1 MPERDVV
8 VVGAGLAGLCC
19 ARRLAEAGVDVLVL
33 EASDGVGGRV
43 RTDTVDG
50 FLLDR
55 GFQVLLAAYP
65 EARRVLNYSALE
77 LRPFYPGAL
86 VHTGGRFHKVADPWR
101 HPFDAV
107 GALFS
112 PVGTIADRAR
122 IASLR
127 HHVTAGTWDELAERP
142 ERTTLEALRR
152 AGLSNAIIDRFF
164 RPFVGGVLVGRELG
178 SSSRMFE
185 FVFRAFALG
194 DICLPARGMG
204 AIPDQ
209 LHAALPAEAVRLGAR
224 VERVEDGTV
233 ALSGGERVA
242 ARVVIVATEGPEA
255 ARLAGLARVPLGRGL
270 SCLYFAA
277 EQAPVREPIL
287 VLDGD
292 GQGPANNVVVHSAVA
307 PTYAPPGAALVSAT
321 VLGRAGTHDAGLEV
335 GVRAQLGR
343 WFGGGVRRWRHLRTY
358 HIPFAQ
364 PDQAPP
370 ALTPWRRD
378 VRVRPG
384 LYICGDHVD
393 NASIN
398 GAMESGRRA
407 AEAVLADRSR
417 G

>member
-1 MPERDVV
+1 MPEREVV

-19 ARRLAEAGVDVLVL
+19 ARRLAEAGADVLVL

-43 RTDTVDG
+43 RTDAVDG

-55 GFQVLLAAYP
+55 GFQVLLTAYP
-65 EARRVLNYSALE
+65 EARRVLDFAALE

-101 HPFDAV
+101 HPLDAV

-112 PVGTIADRAR
+112 PVGTIADKAR
-122 IASLR
+122 IAALR
-127 HHVTAGTWDELAERP
+127 HHVTAGTWEELAERP

-164 RPFVGGVLVGRELG
+164 RPFIGGVLVGRELG
-178 SSSRMFE
+178 ASSRMFE
-185 FVFRAFALG
+185 FVFRAFSLG
-194 DICLPARGMG
+194 DTCLPARGMK

-209 LHAALPAEAVRLGAR
+209 LHAVLPSEAVRIGAR
-224 VERVEDGTV
+224 VERVEDRGV
-233 ALSGGERVA
+233 VLSGGERVA
-242 ARVVIVATEGPEA
+242 ARAVVVATEGPEA
-255 ARLAGLARVPLGRGL
+255 ARLAGLTRVPAGRGL
-270 SCLYFAA
+270 SCLYYAA

-287 VLDGD
+287 LLDGD
-292 GQGPANNVVVHSAVA
+292 GTGPANNVVVHSAVA
-307 PTYAPPGAALVSAT
+307 PTYAPAGAALVSAT
-321 VLGRAGTHDAGLEV
+321 VLGCAGADDATLGA

-343 WFGGGVRRWRHLRTY
+343 WFGGGARRWRHLRTY
-358 HIPFAQ
+358 HVPFAQ
-364 PDQAPP
+364 PDQTPP
-370 ALTPWRRD
+370 ALTPWRRE

-407 AEAVLADRSR
+407 AEAVLADRAR

>member
-1 MPERDVV
+1 
-8 VVGAGLAGLCC
+8 
-19 ARRLAEAGVDVLVL
+19 
-33 EASDGVGGRV
+33 VGGRV

-55 GFQVLLAAYP
+55 GFQVLLTAYP
-65 EARRVLNYSALE
+65 EARRVLDFAALD

-86 VHTGGRFHKVADPWR
+86 VHTGGRFHRVADPWR

-112 PVGTIADRAR
+112 PVGTIADKAR

-142 ERTTLEALRR
+142 ERTTLEVLRR
-152 AGLSNAIIDRFF
+152 AGLSNAIIGRFF
-164 RPFVGGVLVGRELG
+164 RPFIGGVLVSRDLG
-178 SSSRMFE
+178 ASSRMFE

-194 DICLPARGMG
+194 DACLPARGMR

-209 LHAALPAEAVRLGAR
+209 LHAALPSEAVRVGAR
-224 VERVEDGTV
+224 VERVEDEAV
-233 ALSGGERVA
+233 VLSGGERVA
-242 ARVVIVATEGPEA
+242 ARAVVVATEGPEA
-255 ARLAGLARVPLGRGL
+255 ARLAGLTRVPAGRGL

-277 EQAPVREPIL
+277 DKAPLREPIL
-287 VLDGD
+287 ALDGD
-292 GQGPANNVVVHSAVA
+292 GEGPVNNVVVHSAVA

-321 VLGRAGTHDAGLEV
+321 VLGRAETHDATLEAS
-335 GVRAQLGR
+335 VRAQLGR

-407 AEAVLADRSR
+407 AEAVLADRAR

>member
-65 EARRVLNYSALE
+65 EARRVLDYSALE

-122 IASLR
+122 IVSLR
-127 HHVTAGTWDELAERP
+127 HHVTAGTWDCLAERP

-164 RPFVGGVLVGRELG
+164 RPFIGGVLVGRELG

-233 ALSGGERVA
+233 VLSGGEDVDPSTYGATRHP
-242 ARVVIVATEGPEA
+242 ATEQSHAGRDASELALIAAAHDAKRPLFA
-255 ARLAGLARVPLGRGL
+255 ICRGVQLLNVALGGTLVQDLLLLARLAG
-270 SCLYFAA
+270 
-277 EQAPVREPIL
+277 
-287 VLDGD
+287 
-292 GQGPANNVVVHSAVA
+292 
-307 PTYAPPGAALVSAT
+307 
-321 VLGRAGTHDAGLEV
+321 
-335 GVRAQLGR
+335 
-343 WFGGGVRRWRHLRTY
+343 
-358 HIPFAQ
+358 
-364 PDQAPP
+364 
-370 ALTPWRRD
+370 
-378 VRVRPG
+378 
-384 LYICGDHVD
+384 
-393 NASIN
+393 
-398 GAMESGRRA
+398 
-407 AEAVLADRSR
+407 
-417 G
+417 